1 LLDGARLLAGP
12 LRHHPAGRHGDT
24 RALLQVR
31 GLASAPVRPLSRA
44 HPVLWEPLLSTAA
57 VGSLSVSARRT
68 DRLRRRLSLAAQ
80 PIPSP
85 ALYAPTFRN
94 SGGRSALTYGSNL
107 SAHRSGASGLIAARR
122 PRASLSADNGVEL
135 SPLPSIN
142 SSTDTFGC
150 FPWAAI

>member
-1 LLDGARLLAGP
+1 
-12 LRHHPAGRHGDT
+12 
-24 RALLQVR
+24 
-31 GLASAPVRPLSRA
+31 
-44 HPVLWEPLLSTAA
+44 PLLSTAA

-150 FPWAAI
+150 FPWAAIGQTHNAPKSKVMTGAVSLGRLIREPKTMRYQSAFQAIGGAH